1 MDIHPCCLRYLSTI
15 ANRKAR
21 PSLGRRKTDVCFE
34 IDFNLEK
41 IALTFRSHH
50 HNTET
55 QDNMTT
61 RRTML
66 QALAGAALLPAGF
79 PALAAAPAGEALKDI
94 AKRKG
99 LRFGT
104 AVGAGA
110 NQFGNAAYRA
120 LVERECNI
128 IVAENEMKWQAL
140 EPTRDAYR
148 FGPADAMLAWAE
160 KSGMAMRGHNLFWQ
174 PEKWLPAWVANE
186 NFGKDRARAERLMRK
201 HAQTVC
207 AHYGTRIQSWD
218 VMNEAVDPADGK
230 MRQNALTRA
239 FSGPAGAIE
248 QVDLAFRLAQEYAP
262 HAQLVYND
270 YMREDSGSAKHRA
283 GVLTM
288 LAELKKRGTPVHA
301 LGLQAHIGSWDE
313 SKKRGREDML
323 EWRKFLDEATAMGYD
338 LLITEFDVNDRAL
351 PADIAKRDAGV
362 AAAAREFLDVTLS
375 YPRLKDFLL
384 WGMADH
390 ISWLQTWDEAPRKD
404 KLPQRPLPYDA
415 QLRAKPLRQAIVDAM
430 RAMPARQA

>member
-1 MDIHPCCLRYLSTI
+1 
-15 ANRKAR
+15 
-21 PSLGRRKTDVCFE
+21 
-34 IDFNLEK
+34 
-41 IALTFRSHH
+41 
-50 HNTET
+50 
-55 QDNMTT
+55 MTT

-66 QALAGAALLPAGF
+66 QALAGAALLPPGL
-79 PALAAAPAGEALKDI
+79 PALAAAPNGEALKDI
-94 AKRKG
+94 AGRKG

-104 AVGAGA
+104 AVGAGR
-110 NQFGNAAYRA
+110 NQFGDPAYRA

-140 EPTRDAYR
+140 APSRDAYR
-148 FGPADAMLAWAE
+148 FEAADAMLAWAG

-174 PEKWLPAWVANE
+174 AERWLPTWVAQE
-186 NFGKDRARAERLMRK
+186 DFGKDSKRAEALMRK
-201 HAQTVC
+201 HVKTVC
-207 AHYGTRIQSWD
+207 DHYGKRIGSWD
-218 VMNEAVDPADGK
+218 VVNEAVDHADGK

-239 FSGPAGAIE
+239 FSGQGAGSNGAIE
-248 QVDLAFRLAQEYAP
+248 QVDLAFRLAHEYAP

-283 GVLTM
+283 GVLKM

-313 SKKRGREDML
+313 SKKRGSEDMR
-323 EWRKFLDEATAMGYD
+323 EWRRFLDEATAMGYD
-338 LLITEFDVNDRAL
+338 LLVTEFDVNDRAL

-390 ISWLQTWDEAPRKD
+390 VSWLQTWDEAPRKD

-415 QLRAKPLRQAIVDAM
+415 QLRAKPLRQAIADAM